1 MSVQILCPFFNW
13 TAWGAFVY
21 FWNWVVCVFHMFW
34 ILKPI
39 FISMI
44 GKYFLPFTMSPFI
57 LLMVSTVV
65 QKRFSLTRS
74 RLLILAFVPSAF
86 GVRSKNWLPRLTSKA
101 YRLCFLL
108 GVTQF
113 QVLHAS
119 LQSFRVNFC
128 IWGKIDVQ
136 FYYFAWGCPVFPT
149 PFVEKTVFP
158 CCMFLVPLS

>member
-1 MSVQILCPFFNW
+1 
-13 TAWGAFVY
+13 
-21 FWNWVVCVFHMFW
+21 MFW

-86 GVRSKNWLPRLTSKA
+86 GVRSKN
-101 YRLCFLL
+101 
-108 GVTQF
+108 
-113 QVLHAS
+113 
-119 LQSFRVNFC
+119 
-128 IWGKIDVQ
+128 
-136 FYYFAWGCPVFPT
+136 
-149 PFVEKTVFP
+149 
-158 CCMFLVPLS
+158 